1 MAAALW
7 WYGLRGQPARTS
19 NLLIFTCRAVRAHG
33 HDLWC
38 GVGSYVDLA
47 PTSTTVFFGASPLA
61 IVGTQLQLLVV
72 MVWLRGASY
81 ASYGLAFA
89 IIDAVAGDVLL
100 LSGGCTG
107 CVHVASVLVENNE

>member
-1 MAAALW
+1 MRMF
-7 WYGLRGQPARTS
+7 GLETFAERRHEANDIRTCS
-19 NLLIFTCRAVRAHG
+19 VSRATRPPCI
-33 HDLWC
+33 W
-38 GVGSYVDLA
+38 GSYVDLA

-89 IIDAVAGDVLL
+89 GIDAVAGDVLL

-107 CVHVASVLVENNE
+107 CVHVASVLVEKQ